1 MNFNRPISQV
11 NQIHEL
17 NDESSVNEEL
27 KRRLKKV
34 EVMFEDKSRGF
45 SKNVDSDKVLN
56 DRKTN
61 HKKIR

>member
-1 MNFNRPISQV
+1 MNFNRPNSQI

-17 NDESSVNEEL
+17 NDKNSVNEEL

-45 SKNVDSDKVLN
+45 SKNVDSDKVLK

-61 HKKIR
+61 HKKTR